1 MAALPDYQTPDPAA
15 AADDAA
21 ERPANQPAER
31 PADPSADQPADHRLY
46 LTDPATTRI
55 EAKKSSEKGYCYHR
69 FPGDE
74 HFHILMGGELYV
86 ARGDQRICLE
96 CALRLGYL
104 TANRLHWQTR
114 ERRVKKPAV

>member
-1 MAALPDYQTPDPAA
+1 MAAIPNY
-15 AADDAA
+15 DAA
-21 ERPANQPAER
+21 PSDERLQ
-31 PADPSADQPADHRLY
+31 ADASAPVDHRLY
-46 LTDPATTRI
+46 LTDPTTTRI

-74 HFHILMGGELYV
+74 HFHLLMGGEVYV

-114 ERRVKKPAV
+114 ERNVKRPAV

>member
-1 MAALPDYQTPDPAA
+1 MAALPDYQTPESAAADAESASGETPPQPAA
-15 AADDAA
+15 A
-21 ERPANQPAER
+21 PT
-31 PADPSADQPADHRLY
+31 DHRLY
-46 LTDPATTRI
+46 LTDPTTTRI

-69 FPGDE
+69 LPGDD
-74 HFHILMGGELYV
+74 HFHLLMGGELYV

-104 TANRLHWQTR
+104 TDNRLHWQTR